1 MATGFDFSPDARAPN
16 SEGRARSRRARP
28 TPGRSAVRGG
38 WETMQATAVEEKP
51 TERTGLGRIGLL
63 EGLPAATL
71 EAIARR
77 CAFRRHPAGATII
90 QAEDEGTD
98 LLFVVEGRVR
108 VVTSAGPGR
117 ELTLAEIGAGGHVGE
132 LAAIDGRPRS
142 ASVVALSDCR
152 IASLPAAALR
162 ELLRGS
168 PELALRVLADVVRM
182 VREADLKLLE
192 LATLGAAA
200 RLARALLR
208 RAQLAPGG
216 RLSVPD
222 VPTQEAL
229 AAETGTTRET
239 VARIIAGLAHAGL
252 VHRVH
257 RTLEL
262 IDPAGLRRLAG
273 CADGRPDPGC
283 PPLAET
289 GDRR

>member
-1 MATGFDFSPDARAPN
+1 
-16 SEGRARSRRARP
+16 
-28 TPGRSAVRGG
+28 
-38 WETMQATAVEEKP
+38 MQATVTTLEPKAHGGLDRVE
-51 TERTGLGRIGLL
+51 LL
-63 EGLPAATL
+63 AGLPEATL

-77 CAFRRHPAGATII
+77 CAFRRYPAGATII
-90 QAEDEGTD
+90 QAEDDGTD
-98 LLFVVEGRVR
+98 LLLVVEGRVR

-117 ELTLAEIGAGGHVGE
+117 ELTLAEVGPGGHVGE

-142 ASVVALSDCR
+142 ASVAALTDCR
-152 IASLPAAALR
+152 IASLPAPALR

-168 PELALRVLADVVRM
+168 PELALRVLTDVVRK

-200 RLARALLR
+200 RVARVLLR

-222 VPTQEAL
+222 LPTQEAL

-239 VARIIAGLAHAGL
+239 VARIVAGLAHAGL

-262 IDPAGLRRLAG
+262 IDPAELRRLAG
-273 CADGRPDPGC
+273 CAEGHPDPGC
-283 PPLAET
+283 RPLPEAR
-289 GDRR
+289 GRS

>member
-1 MATGFDFSPDARAPN
+1 
-16 SEGRARSRRARP
+16 
-28 TPGRSAVRGG
+28 
-38 WETMQATAVEEKP
+38 MQATAMLEEP
-51 TERTGLGRIGLL
+51 PDRTGLGRVGLL
-63 EGLPAATL
+63 EGLPGPTL
-71 EAIARR
+71 EAVARR
-77 CAFRRHPAGATII
+77 CAFRRYPAGATII

-98 LLFVVEGRVR
+98 LLLLVEGRVR

-117 ELTLAEIGAGGHVGE
+117 ELILAEIDAGGHVGV

-142 ASVVALSDCR
+142 ASVVALTGCR
-152 IASLPAAALR
+152 IAALPAAALR
-162 ELLRGS
+162 ELLGGS
-168 PELALRVLADVVRM
+168 PELALRVLSDVVRM

-222 VPTQEAL
+222 LPTQEEL
-229 AAETGTTRET
+229 AAETGTIRET
-239 VARIIAGLAHAGL
+239 VARIMAGLVHAGL

-257 RTLEL
+257 RALEL

-273 CADGRPDPGC
+273 CADGLAEPGC
-283 PPLAET
+283 PQLAESR
-289 GDRR
+289 DPP

>member
-1 MATGFDFSPDARAPN
+1 
-16 SEGRARSRRARP
+16 
-28 TPGRSAVRGG
+28 
-38 WETMQATAVEEKP
+38 MQATAMREEP
-51 TERTGLGRIGLL
+51 TDRTGLGRIRLL
-63 EGLPAATL
+63 EGLPASTL
-71 EAIARR
+71 EAVARR
-77 CAFRRHPAGATII
+77 CAFRHFAPGATII
-90 QAEDEGTD
+90 EAEDEGTD
-98 LLFVVEGRVR
+98 LLLVVEGRVR

-117 ELTLAEIGAGGHVGE
+117 ELTLAEIGPGGHVGE

-142 ASVVALSDCR
+142 ARVVALSGCR

-162 ELLRGS
+162 ELLRSS
-168 PELALRVLADVVRM
+168 PELALRLLSDVVRM

-222 VPTQEAL
+222 LPTQEEL

-239 VARIIAGLAHAGL
+239 IARIMAGLAHAGL

-273 CADGRPDPGC
+273 CTDARPDPGC

-289 GDRR
+289 RDRR